1 MKQLPA
7 ILSGLAALV
16 VGGCAS
22 TDKVVFV
29 TSTSIGINV
38 DNTPPTTSIAY
49 DRTEGFI
56 GPRYPNG
63 GIPAVVASIKT
74 GGSVFDPKI
83 RQVYATGGAAVAATG
98 DDRPQAI
105 PLEGSRDDARLV
117 FFGTTT
123 TLGLK
128 ASFSENPIP
137 DSVVIGYKRKE
148 FSVIPIATRT
158 VDGKTTHIYP
168 SVFGAIDSTIESHS
182 LEKTGL
188 SVQQF
193 FATGTAAE
201 ALAGSEAGAVL
212 KRVAVNAMTD
222 TLSSEELQIALD
234 EARTLR
240 SETDT
245 GIDAIVASVS
255 SGGHVDAAK
264 LARLIDGANA
274 RQPNSAPQAWKS
286 LTTADALRAALRG
299 RVAAVRRLRAQL
311 P

>member
-7 ILSGLAALV
+7 ILSGLVALAV
-16 VGGCAS
+16 SGCAS

-38 DNTPPTTSIAY
+38 DNTPPTASIAY

-74 GGSVFDPKI
+74 GGSVFNPKI
-83 RQVYATGGAAVAATG
+83 RQVYATGAAAVAATG
-98 DDRPQAI
+98 NPPLDSL

-148 FSVIPIATRT
+148 FSVIPIASRT
-158 VDGKTTHIYP
+158 VDGKASHVYP
-168 SVFGAIDSTIESHS
+168 SVFGSIDSTIESRE

-212 KRVAVNAMTD
+212 KRVAINAMTG
-222 TLSSEELQIALD
+222 TLSAEELQIALE
-234 EARTLR
+234 EAVTLR

-245 GIDAIVASVS
+245 GIDAIVAAVS
-255 SGGHVDAAK
+255 SAGRIDAPK
-264 LARLIDGANA
+264 WARLIDGANT

-286 LTTADALRAALRG
+286 LSTADALRAALRG

>member
-1 MKQLPA
+1 MKPFRT
-7 ILSGLAALV
+7 ILSSLAALAAC
-16 VGGCAS
+16 GCAS
-22 TDKVVFV
+22 TDKVLFV

-38 DNTPPTTSIAY
+38 DNAPPTASIAY

-83 RQVYATGGAAVAATG
+83 RQVYATGGAAMAATG
-98 DDRPQAI
+98 DSRPDAL
-105 PLEGSRDDARLV
+105 PMEGSRDDTRLV

-128 ASFSENPIP
+128 ASFSEKPIP

-158 VDGKTTHIYP
+158 VNGKTSHVYP
-168 SVFGAIDSTIESHS
+168 SVFGSIDSTIESRS
-182 LEKTGL
+182 LDNTGL

-201 ALAGSEAGAVL
+201 ALAASEAGAVL
-212 KRVAVNAMTD
+212 KRVAIHAMTD
-222 TLSSEELQIALD
+222 TLTAEERQTALND
-234 EARTLR
+234 AKKL
-240 SETDT
+240 SGETDA
-245 GIDAIVASVS
+245 AIEDIVRAVSV
-255 SGGHVDAAK
+255 GDRIDAAK

-274 RQPNSAPQAWKS
+274 RQPNSASPAWKS
-286 LTTADALRAALRG
+286 ATTAEELRDKLRG
-299 RVAAVRRLRAQL
+299 RVAAVRRLHAQL